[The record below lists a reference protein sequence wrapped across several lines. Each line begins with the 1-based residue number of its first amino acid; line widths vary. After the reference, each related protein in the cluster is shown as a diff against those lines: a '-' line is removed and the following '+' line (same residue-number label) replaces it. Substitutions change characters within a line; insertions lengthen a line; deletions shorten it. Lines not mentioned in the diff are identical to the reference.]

1 MAKKR
6 RLRRNFKKTVVERI
20 KSYDTYDVL
29 LSEIYYDDEFNSR
42 GPVLMASVEPLAR
55 SIEATGLMY
64 PLILQPYEHPGTKY
78 RIVSG
83 HRRFKAFQYL
93 GRGTVP
99 CVIQELDEKG
109 AKIINL
115 MENLERQDLNIY
127 EEAMAL
133 QKLYPDGISLRI
145 AAKELNRPT
154 RWVHVRLKLAK
165 APAEIQKAAAS
176 GRISQSD
183 VDMILRRES
192 PEEQVKALLD
202 IIAWKATKRSGTMP
216 THLRYFKRP
225 YQAEIVKLL
234 VTMLDASI
242 IGLAPRALAYCGGF
256 ISKEEFADDVK
267 KVIEEQEAR
276 LSLLESERV

>member
-6 RLRRNFKKTVVERI
+6 KPRRNLKAPVVERI
-20 KSYDTYDVL
+20 KSYDTYEVP
-29 LSEIYYDDEFNSR
+29 LSEIYYDEEFNSR
-42 GPVLMASVEPLAR
+42 GSVMMASIEPLAR

-64 PLILQPYEHPGTKY
+64 PLILQSYKCPGKKY

-93 GRGTVP
+93 GRKTVP

-127 EEAMAL
+127 EEAMAI
-133 QKLYPDGISLRI
+133 QKLYPDGVTLQV

-154 RWVHVRLKLAK
+154 RWVHVRLRLAK

-176 GRISQSD
+176 GRIKQSD
-183 VDMILRRES
+183 LDMILRKETA
-192 PEEQVKALLD
+192 EEQVKALWEV
-202 IIAWKATKRSGTMP
+202 IAWEATRKKDSRP
-216 THLRYFKRP
+216 THLRYFRRP
-225 YQAEIVKLL
+225 YQAEIVRIL
-234 VTMLDASI
+234 VTMLDASV
-242 IGLAPRALAYCGGF
+242 IGLAPRALAFCGGF
-256 ISKEEFADDVK
+256 ISKEEFAGDVK
-267 KVIEEQEAR
+267 KVIEDQEVR
-276 LSLLESERV
+276 LSLLTKGK

>member
-1 MAKKR
+1 LQKP
-6 RLRRNFKKTVVERI
+6 VVERV
-20 KSYDTYDVL
+20 KSYDTYEVPL
-29 LSEIYYDDEFNSR
+29 TEIYYDEEFNSR

-55 SIEATGLMY
+55 SIESTGLMY
-64 PLILQPYEHPGTKY
+64 PLILQPYDYPGKKY

-93 GRGTVP
+93 GRETVP

-133 QKLYPDGISLRI
+133 QKLYPDGVSLRV
-145 AAKELNRPT
+145 ASKELNRPT
-154 RWVHVRLKLAK
+154 RWIHVRLKLAR

-176 GRISQSD
+176 GRINQSD
-183 VDMILRRES
+183 VDAILRKETA
-192 PEEQVKALLD
+192 EAQVKALWD
-202 IIAWKATKRSGTMP
+202 VIAWKSTKRPGARP

-225 YQAEIVKLL
+225 YQAEIVKII
-234 VTMLDASI
+234 VTMLDASV

-256 ISKEEFADDVK
+256 ISKEDFADDVK
-267 KVIEEQEAR
+267 KAIEEQEAR
-276 LSLLESERV
+276 LRLLETERV